1 MRQQGPTVCTLEG
14 CGLDVLAE
22 CSNGSAGLKDL
33 KAVIVAT
40 AITDFEI
47 GKIPA

>member
-1 MRQQGPTVCTLEG
+1 
-14 CGLDVLAE
+14 VLAE
-22 CSNGSAGLKDL
+22 CKAMGSAGLKDL